1 MLVLVLMKFI
11 NEDEGILFQLKVF
24 FSKEEYIST

>member
-1 MLVLVLMKFI
+1 MLVLVLIKFI
-11 NEDEGILFQLKVF
+11 NEDEGISFQLKVF